1 MFHIQVQ
8 EGNLGARGLI
18 KESSRKWVEIPGTE
32 FTYKN
37 KTLKDGVDYHT
48 LTYTA
53 RAIDFDNIIAP
64 VNMVI
69 TGIIS
74 IINIIIFYLFFVKYY
89 IIERILLL
97 EQFFFY
103 TKLKV

>member
-8 EGNLGARGLI
+8 EGDLGARGLI
-18 KESSRKWVEIPGTE
+18 KEQSRQWVEVPGPE

-37 KTLKDGVDYHT
+37 KTLKDGIDYHT

-53 RAIDFDNIIAP
+53 RAIDFDNIMAP

-69 TGIIS
+69 TGIFFIKYCYHRKD
-74 IINIIIFYLFFVKYY
+74 IIILTNC
-89 IIERILLL
+89 IL
-97 EQFFFY
+97 
-103 TKLKV
+103 